1 MGKKTEKERK
11 KKKRKKKPEKMT
23 SSGER
28 TVDIARCEG
37 DWGSVV

>member
-11 KKKRKKKPEKMT
+11 KEKKKKPEKMT